1 MSCSSWV
8 NSQFH
13 SCQQLS
19 VRLMLDLLTFSPSH
33 VTWMVHYWMIFMML
47 VTTFVFSRKFD
58 AFLHS
63 TSYATHV
70 LFYLVYGDTIVHN
83 RWGKKS
89 WSALVNVPEC
99 HFLHRHVSSSSSCM
113 LFHLFFI
120 TFTHARNYSF
130 ELWLSLQLQYPS
142 PRISQFWRWLLMN
155 LSAYLNST
163 HQPAFM

>member
-33 VTWMVHYWMIFMML
+33 LTWMVHYWMIFMML

-70 LFYLVYGDTIVHN
+70 LFYLVYGATIVHN
-83 RWGKKS
+83 RWEKNLEVPWLMS
-89 WSALVNVPEC
+89 QNVI
-99 HFLHRHVSSSSSCM
+99 
-113 LFHLFFI
+113 FFI
-120 TFTHARNYSF
+120 VTFHRRHHACFSTFFFYNFTHARKYPF
-130 ELWLSLQLQYPS
+130 ELWLSFQLQYPS
-142 PRISQFWRWLLMN
+142 PRVSQFWRWLLMN